1 MKTISNNDLI
11 NNAINRY
18 DEMIYQSRPVKFD
31 EFISDKY
38 NKVHVELFN
47 DALNK
52 YYNSLVLNLINHKF
66 MFEFFKLFENTYDDD
81 YNIFYNN
88 FYQNVLLSDYI
99 KNIIKQLSIDETKL
113 YKYLFDLTNEFI
125 DNIKHTIIDNDVLLD
140 SVNNIIKTLSYIGDF
155 RIIYLNNAIFLEAE
169 NENEIFNHEFTS
181 YIVKYES
188 DDNIYTIVEE
198 NFFMTENED
207 YVFILENEN
216 GINLAYNKYGEFILM
231 LDDAKYNPNINFS
244 IFDYMDQSN
253 KSILKLFREY
263 VLSLYKSNHKVIEI
277 KNDEYWMPSS
287 IIIISNVSP
296 YTKKVESLE
305 KYWNNI
311 QSKDDLNVSDIKL
324 TDYDINDAEIIDINY
339 VSGKAQLRSKLNDMK
354 FEVPFE
360 YINKNLDVNEKMIL
374 NLTK

>member
-31 EFISDKY
+31 EFINDKY

-52 YYNSLVLNLINHKF
+52 YYNSLVFNLINHKF
-66 MFEFFKLFENTYDDD
+66 MFEFLKLFENTYDDD
-81 YNIFYNN
+81 YNVFYNN

-155 RIIYLNNAIFLEAE
+155 RIIYINNSIFLESE
-169 NENEIFNHEFTS
+169 NENEIFNHEFAS
-181 YIVKYES
+181 YIIKYES
-188 DDNIYTIVEE
+188 DDNTYTIVEE

-216 GINLAYNKYGEFILM
+216 GVNLAYNKYGEFILM
-231 LDDAKYNPNINFS
+231 LDDAKYNPNITFN
-244 IFDYMDQSN
+244 IFNYLDQSN

-324 TDYDINDAEIIDINY
+324 TDYDINDAEIIGINY

>member
-52 YYNSLVLNLINHKF
+52 YYNSLVFNLINHKF

-81 YNIFYNN
+81 YNVFYNN

-99 KNIIKQLSIDETKL
+99 KNIIKQLSIDENKL

-155 RIIYLNNAIFLEAE
+155 RIIYINNSIFLESE
-169 NENEIFNHEFTS
+169 NENEIFNHEFAS
-181 YIVKYES
+181 YIIKYES
-188 DDNIYTIVEE
+188 DDNTYTIVEE

-216 GINLAYNKYGEFILM
+216 GVNLAYNKYGEFVLM

-263 VLSLYKSNHKVIEI
+263 VLSLYKNNHKVIEI

>member
-66 MFEFFKLFENTYDDD
+66 MFEFLKLFENTYDDD
-81 YNIFYNN
+81 YNVFYNN

>member
-31 EFISDKY
+31 EFINDKY

-155 RIIYLNNAIFLEAE
+155 RIIYLNNGIFLEAE

-188 DDNIYTIVEE
+188 DDNTYTIVEE

>member
-31 EFISDKY
+31 EFINDKY

-99 KNIIKQLSIDETKL
+99 KNIIKQLSIDENKL

-324 TDYDINDAEIIDINY
+324 TDYDINDAEIIGINY

>member
-81 YNIFYNN
+81 YNVFYNN

>member
-52 YYNSLVLNLINHKF
+52 YYNSLVFNLINHKF
-66 MFEFFKLFENTYDDD
+66 MFEFLKLFENTYDDD

-99 KNIIKQLSIDETKL
+99 KNIIKQLSIDENKL
-113 YKYLFDLTNEFI
+113 YKYLF
-125 DNIKHTIIDNDVLLD
+125 
-140 SVNNIIKTLSYIGDF
+140 KTLSYIGDF

-324 TDYDINDAEIIDINY
+324 TDYDINDAEIIGINY

>member
-66 MFEFFKLFENTYDDD
+66 MFEFFKLFENTYNEDPI
-81 YNIFYNN
+81 IFYDN
-88 FYQNVLLSDYI
+88 FYQNILLSNYI
-99 KNIIKQLSIDETKL
+99 RTTVKQLSIDENKL

-169 NENEIFNHEFTS
+169 NENEIFNHEFAS

-188 DDNIYTIVEE
+188 DDNTYTIVEE

-216 GINLAYNKYGEFILM
+216 GVNLAYNKYGEFILM
-231 LDDAKYNPNINFS
+231 LDDAKYNPNITFN
-244 IFDYMDQSN
+244 IFNYLDQSN

-263 VLSLYKSNHKVIEI
+263 VLSLYKINHKVIEI